1 MAALAVFLA
10 SAAHADAVLRVGS
23 KRFTESYIL
32 GELLAQTAAPHARVE
47 HKQGLGNT
55 AIVLA
60 ALKSGSIDV
69 YPEYTGTISL
79 EILKHARPASIE
91 QMQRELAAQGLGV
104 AVPLGFNNTYA
115 LAVRGDGGGPQRLS
129 ELAAQR
135 GLRYGLSHEFIGR
148 ADGWPGLAQRYG
160 IRSTPRGLDHGIA
173 YEALARKQVDVI
185 DIYATDA
192 KISQYG
198 LRVLGDDQGYF
209 PRYDAV
215 LLYRLDAAQRFPAAW
230 QAIRGLEG
238 RISAPDMIAMNAAAE
253 LRRQPFATI
262 AHEWLTRHPPAA
274 IATRPGAAPQPSDSA
289 AHSVTAIPQ
298 PTAGIAHPATSA
310 QAAAAPSAT
319 SADVA
324 SSAGATP
331 RSEAAATQ
339 ASPSLWQRMFAD
351 DFWPLTR
358 QHILLV
364 ALSVALASLIAIP
377 LGILAAHRP
386 AWREPVMA
394 VAGILQTIPS
404 LALLAILIPL
414 LGSIGT
420 LPALCAL
427 FVYALLPIVRNTCT
441 GLSGIPAGQ
450 KQAAQA
456 LGLRRAQSLR
466 YVELPLA
473 APTILAGIKT
483 AAVMSVGTATIA
495 AFIGAGGYGE
505 RITTGLALNDN
516 TLMLAGALPAAV
528 LALLTQGLF
537 EWMERGFK
545 ASAAARAPARLRA

>member
-1 MAALAVFLA
+1 MLRRAATVLLALAAAAFFVPAA
-10 SAAHADAVLRVGS
+10 SASADATLRIGS

-32 GELLAQTAAPHARVE
+32 GELLAQSAAPHARVE

-79 EILKHARPASIE
+79 EILKHAQPATLE

-115 LAVRGDGGGPQRLS
+115 LAVRGDAGGPGKLS
-129 ELAAQR
+129 ELAAR
-135 GLRYGLSHEFIGR
+135 RELRYGLSHEFIGR
-148 ADGWPGLAQRYG
+148 ADGWPGLARQYG
-160 IRSTPRGLDHGIA
+160 VSAIPRGLDHGIA
-173 YEALARKQVDVI
+173 YEALAQKQVDVI
-185 DIYATDA
+185 DIYSTDA

-198 LRVLGDDQGYF
+198 LRVLKDDRAYF

-215 LLYRLDAAQRFPAAW
+215 LLYRLDAVQRFPAAW
-230 QAIRGLEG
+230 QALRALEG

-253 LRRQPFATI
+253 LRGQPFNAI
-262 AHEWLTRHPPAA
+262 ARDWLARHPASS
-274 IATRPGAAPQPSDSA
+274 APSP
-289 AHSVTAIPQ
+289 
-298 PTAGIAHPATSA
+298 
-310 QAAAAPSAT
+310 AAAPSGA
-319 SADVA
+319 VA
-324 SSAGATP
+324 AAGAPT
-331 RSEAAATQ
+331 
-339 ASPSLWQRMFAD
+339 LWQRLFAD

-358 QHILLV
+358 QHVLLV
-364 ALSVALASLIAIP
+364 ALSVAMASIIGIP
-377 LGILAAHRP
+377 LGIVSAYRP
-386 AWREPVMA
+386 KLREPVMA
-394 VAGILQTIPS
+394 AAGILQTIPS
-404 LALLAILIPL
+404 LALLAMLIPL
-414 LGSIGT
+414 LGMIGT
-420 LPALCAL
+420 MPALCAL
-427 FVYALLPIVRNTCT
+427 FVYALLPIIRNTCT
-441 GLSGIPAGQ
+441 GIIGVPQGL
-450 KQAAQA
+450 KQAAEA
-456 LGLRRAQSLR
+456 LGLRTTQRLKEI
-466 YVELPLA
+466 ELPLA
-473 APTILAGIKT
+473 APVILAGVKT

-545 ASAAARAPARLRA
+545 ASAAARAPARLRE